1 LAKIGIMAMEHHETY
16 KVRTKKFYQFYILLG
31 EKNGHMFPCDDN
43 DIQIDIDEDE
53 VNQLVNNL
61 NLMK

>member
-1 LAKIGIMAMEHHETY
+1 
-16 KVRTKKFYQFYILLG
+16 
-31 EKNGHMFPCDDN
+31 MFPCDDN